1 MLGPP
6 TSPEKEQA
14 MTGAMGRVRGW
25 LGSHLKLVG
34 VSAITALAVS
44 AALAVATVPDNGG
57 VIHTCYEVVTGPAGT
72 LPKAPGPNLRVID
85 PDAPAGT
92 GQSCDPAG
100 ERPLNFSQQGPVGP
114 PGAAG
119 TPGVAGAAGAPSTG
133 DDCPAVVGHLKLNAS
148 LQSDLCGIAQVKV
161 GSRSAGGPSGPGAG
175 TEFELTRRID
185 ALSPKLLNAAVQ
197 GTLFQSAK
205 IEVYKPGTTSVAK
218 TYSLAHAAISS
229 VKIGQG
235 QVKPTESLTLISV
248 PKKGV

>member
-44 AALAVATVPDNGG
+44 AALAVATVPDGGG
-57 VIHTCYEVVTGPAGT
+57 VIHTCYQVTSPGGPP
-72 LPKAPGPNLRVID
+72 LPGGSNLQVID

-92 GQSCDPAG
+92 GQNCDPAG
-100 ERPLNFSQQGPVGP
+100 EQALNFSQQGPVGP
-114 PGAAG
+114 
-119 TPGVAGAAGAPSTG
+119 VGAAGAPGTAGSPSTG
-133 DDCPAVVGHLKLNAS
+133 DDCPAVVGRLKLNAS
-148 LQSDLCGIAQVKV
+148 LQSDLCGIAQVKI
-161 GSRSAGGPSGPGAG
+161 GSRSAGGPSGPGAA

-197 GTLFQSAK
+197 GTLFQSAS
-205 IEVYKPGTTSVAK
+205 ILVYKPGTTSVAK
-218 TYSLAHAAISS
+218 TYKLANAAISS

-248 PKKGV
+248 PKKGT